1 MKMRFIWVLC
11 LILGCCG
18 IGNAQYKANYQLA
31 EKFREFALGGKMTK
45 NSLSIHP
52 KFIHRTD
59 AFWFDF
65 QTENG
70 REYYLVNPSKKSKEL
85 LFDRE
90 KLAMGLSEY
99 TKEVVDGK
107 TLNFYDLD
115 VSKDLRYVVFSFKGR
130 EYKYDRYSCKMCQL
144 PLEEEEEGR
153 IMYSHLKWSPDDR
166 YVLYARNHNL
176 YIRGNGDMGVDTAE
190 ICLTTDGVRYY
201 SYAVDD
207 EAEPSNQAV
216 SANARWSADSKYI
229 YLVRGDTRQVE
240 DMYLVNTL
248 SKRPS
253 LLLIG
258 MKCPETSIC
267 VNMNYGV
274 SMWKLARWSR

>member
-1 MKMRFIWVLC
+1 
-11 LILGCCG
+11 
-18 IGNAQYKANYQLA
+18 
-31 EKFREFALGGKMTK
+31 
-45 NSLSIHP
+45 
-52 KFIHRTD
+52 
-59 AFWFDF
+59 
-65 QTENG
+65 
-70 REYYLVNPSKKSKEL
+70 
-85 LFDRE
+85 
-90 KLAMGLSEY
+90 
-99 TKEVVDGK
+99 
-107 TLNFYDLD
+107 
-115 VSKDLRYVVFSFKGR
+115 
-130 EYKYDRYSCKMCQL
+130 
-144 PLEEEEEGR
+144 
-153 IMYSHLKWSPDDR
+153 MYSHLKWSPDDR

-253 LLLIG
+253 LITYRYEMPGDKHLCQYELMVYQCG
-258 MKCPETSIC
+258 NSQGGQDE
-267 VNMNYGV
+267 G
-274 SMWKLARWSR
+274 R